1 MERCN
6 KRDGNVGNATL
17 VTAVHRPMDVQ
28 VFHPLRQPRPERNPC
43 LNNGGCESL
52 CLLVP
57 SSGNN
62 IRLYQ
67 LHFTLSIIYLGH
79 RVNVNIYC
87 PT

>member
-6 KRDGNVGNATL
+6 KRDGNVGNATV

-57 SSGNN
+57 SSG
-62 IRLYQ
+62 
-67 LHFTLSIIYLGH
+67 
-79 RVNVNIYC
+79 
-87 PT
+87 